1 MPLTEQQRTQ
11 LVERINSLSMST
23 ILPYFQNGEI
33 TFEDVPEIL
42 PERRQY
48 IEDQLRNMP
57 NMVEQQEWAL
67 LAQMAQNG
75 SADIAYNRQLLGQI
89 DAYIR
94 NWETSRPNG
103 NHVDEAL
110 DLHATIDGRIREIAA
125 QIESSDW
132 NNVDT
137 FSKSSL
143 LGHLSRYPDTVHLN
157 DIDNAVWS
165 LIHREA

>member
-11 LVERINSLSMST
+11 LVERINSLPMKT
-23 ILPYFQNGEI
+23 ILPYFQSGEI

-57 NMVEQQEWAL
+57 NMVEQQEWTL
-67 LAQMAQNG
+67 LAQMAQNNLV
-75 SADIAYNRQLLGQI
+75 DIAGGKQLLGQI

-110 DLHATIDGRIREIAA
+110 DLRATIDERIRDIAA
-125 QIESSDW
+125 QIESFFVRSPLCADAAS
-132 NNVDT
+132 VQ
-137 FSKSSL
+137 FF
-143 LGHLSRYPDTVHLN
+143 P
-157 DIDNAVWS
+157 
-165 LIHREA
+165 EP